1 MSNVDAALAE
11 KAREVPPGSFRHTVL
26 LSARR
31 FKASWVELGKLLVQV
46 RDQATFGEWGYE
58 SFDQYTSRE
67 LHLRKATADKLTR
80 AFSFLSRHEPK
91 KMESEEIR

>member
-1 MSNVDAALAE
+1 MSNVDDVLAQ

-46 RDQATFGEWGYE
+46 RDEALFQEWGFE
-58 SFDQYTSRE
+58 SFDQNTRKE
-67 LHLRKATADKLTR
+67 LHIRKATADKLDQLLGR
-80 AFSFLSRHEPK
+80 IS
-91 KMESEEIR
+91 